1 VSAHR
6 RCAASL
12 SAILAALGVL
22 AAVPQLC
29 ATGSRAGALQDP
41 PAQKQGSASS
51 AATRNTAQNPGSSAT
66 PDGKPEVVLGGQLSR
81 ETAGPHDT
89 VRFWITI
96 ENHSDKPVSQIWLEH
111 LYAPGLTVARRCW
124 SEDRASDACYSA
136 KEPQAPLIS
145 SCGPGDGASANE
157 LCAELPPRHTL
168 TVWGDLAYAN
178 PAPRGTDFAVV
189 RWTTD
194 KFVSRSA
201 IPLGQMESFGTARSW
216 WELVTTQWQIGIPVW
231 LAVFSAIYAVWK
243 SWREGQASKRATES
257 AQQRNTWNLLLLKV
271 HRLAFQHY
279 MPIVSTAQGILLYFE
294 RLKKAQSDPAEN
306 TVGAFCY
313 LLRFHWRVRQM
324 KRSGA
329 SWYFKDLTA
338 EGIVVTLF
346 QEHRRSLGLSDIMRQ
361 AALDQFLDAL
371 QKETTVADVLRYL
384 REPLTDAQISFW
396 NEFQVWVKGVSQR
409 KDDVLLSALTKIITY
424 ETNRPYYYWYE
435 ELRAM
440 TLTPDE
446 LTKVRELCHD
456 DANLAPRLDEY
467 LRRAE
472 KDTKLG

>member
-1 VSAHR
+1 
-6 RCAASL
+6 
-12 SAILAALGVL
+12 
-22 AAVPQLC
+22 
-29 ATGSRAGALQDP
+29 
-41 PAQKQGSASS
+41 
-51 AATRNTAQNPGSSAT
+51 
-66 PDGKPEVVLGGQLSR
+66 
-81 ETAGPHDT
+81 
-89 VRFWITI
+89 
-96 ENHSDKPVSQIWLEH
+96 
-111 LYAPGLTVARRCW
+111 
-124 SEDRASDACYSA
+124 
-136 KEPQAPLIS
+136 
-145 SCGPGDGASANE
+145 
-157 LCAELPPRHTL
+157 
-168 TVWGDLAYAN
+168 
-178 PAPRGTDFAVV
+178 
-189 RWTTD
+189 
-194 KFVSRSA
+194 
-201 IPLGQMESFGTARSW
+201 
-216 WELVTTQWQIGIPVW
+216 
-231 LAVFSAIYAVWK
+231 
-243 SWREGQASKRATES
+243 
-257 AQQRNTWNLLLLKV
+257 
-271 HRLAFQHY
+271 
-279 MPIVSTAQGILLYFE
+279 MPIVSTTQGILLYFE

-409 KDDVLLSALTKIITY
+409 KDDALLSALTKIITY

-440 TLTPDE
+440 TLSPDE
-446 LTKVRELCHD
+446 LTKVRELCRD
-456 DANLAPRLDEY
+456 DADLAPRLDEY
-467 LRRAE
+467 LSRAE